1 MSPSL
6 PSPLRRSTLTLA
18 LASVLIPALAMAD
31 DTPVPADP
39 QTPPSSDTR
48 HDATPSSGRHIKDLD
63 KVVVTA
69 SPLRD
74 AAGELS
80 RPVEVL
86 AGERLD
92 EVRASSL
99 GETVASLP
107 GVQSP
112 TSAPVWAGR
121 LSAA

>member
-1 MSPSL
+1 MPSFA
-6 PSPLRRSTLTLA
+6 PSFRRSALSLA
-18 LASVLIPALAMAD
+18 LTSLLTPALAMAED
-31 DTPVPADP
+31 APVAADG

-48 HDATPSSGRHIKDLD
+48 HDASPSSGRHIKDLD

-92 EVRASSL
+92 EVRSSSL
-99 GETVASLP
+99 GE
-107 GVQSP
+107 
-112 TSAPVWAGR
+112 
-121 LSAA
+121 